1 MSCLFGIIYGHF
13 NWDFSSNADKK
24 KFENNVQCLRP
35 RLARQFAKKRSNYKP
50 YNDVNNRQDDYDYY
64 SEYEDSEEI
73 NSIGMYVCLWKLDM

>member
-1 MSCLFGIIYGHF
+1 M
-13 NWDFSSNADKK
+13 SSNIDKK

-50 YNDVNNRQDDYDYY
+50 YSDVYNRQDDYDYY

-73 NSIGMYVCLWKLDM
+73 NSIGMNIFYLKIRYVNVN